1 MYATRIE
8 SNTAAQQLATWYAR
22 AKKSLVQRLNSKHA
36 RIYIWQDVQTDSNA
50 LISPGM
56 SQACLRDSA
65 VAISAETRTSFSP
78 QTMCTETCPLQRCS
92 LRGGATPDPFHGGA
106 PLYTL
111 VAIQQNMRLG
121 TCCSRRILKATK
133 PTQNDVFRL
142 KSTRDLQRIKQNNLE
157 CSQACNCCSHSASAS
172 ASSLAPAS
180 GYLQQQAS
188 SSTWTSL
195 ASQSLSSSYLIPWS
209 LA

>member
-1 MYATRIE
+1 
-8 SNTAAQQLATWYAR
+8 
-22 AKKSLVQRLNSKHA
+22 
-36 RIYIWQDVQTDSNA
+36 
-50 LISPGM
+50 M

-65 VAISAETRTSFSP
+65 VAISAETRTSSSS

-111 VAIQQNMRLG
+111 VAIQQNMLLG

-133 PTQNDVFRL
+133 PSQKDVFRL
-142 KSTRDLQRIKQNNLE
+142 KSMRDLQRIKQNNLE
-157 CSQACNCCSHSASAS
+157 CSQACACTCCSHSASAS
-172 ASSLAPAS
+172 ASSLVPAS
-180 GYLQQQAS
+180 QSTPGYLQQQAS